1 MTLGNKLSKLRREN
15 NITQEQLAEKQG
27 VSRQAV
33 SKWESDTT
41 YPETDK
47 IIALSK
53 LYGCTTDYLLRDDME
68 EMPKEK
74 SEGKKIEI
82 NLGSFS
88 NMHFERKS
96 KRMVK
101 GIPLWHINIGFGRT
115 AKGIFAVGLCA
126 KGVFSLGLLSMGVF
140 SLGLL
145 SLGIIA
151 LGTIALG
158 IVAAGAI
165 AAGII
170 AFGAICFGVLA
181 VGALAMGEFSVG
193 ALARGHYFAM
203 GDNAKAMVAIGKTHA
218 LGSVYSFVGERTA
231 DVSSEAMNALSDV
244 IPVIYRPIVGML
256 KSILM

>member
-1 MTLGNKLSKLRREN
+1 MTLGNKLSKLRKEN
-15 NITQEQLAEKQG
+15 NITQEQLAEKMG

-33 SKWESDTT
+33 SKWESDTA

-74 SEGKKIEI
+74 NEGKKIEI

-96 KRMVK
+96 KRTVK
-101 GIPLWHINIGFGRT
+101 GIPLWHINIGFGKT
-115 AKGIFAVGLCA
+115 ARGIFAVGLCA
-126 KGVFSLGLLSMGVF
+126 KGVFSLGLLSVGVV
-140 SLGLL
+140 SVGLL

-151 LGTIALG
+151 LGTLALG
-158 IVAAGAI
+158 LISAGAI

-170 AFGAICFGVLA
+170 AFGAIAFGVFA
-181 VGALAMGEFSVG
+181 AGALSIGEFSVG

-203 GDNAKAMVAIGKTHA
+203 GDDAKAMVAIGKSRA
-218 LGSVYSFVGERTA
+218 SGSVYSHTGNRT
-231 DVSSEAMNALSDV
+231 SEIMSEAMKALGDAV
-244 IPVIYRPIVGML
+244 PAIYRPLAGIL
-256 KSILM
+256 KNILL